1 MPRSLRLLL
10 PALVAVALLVPGLAV
25 RLPAAH
31 AGIQVFYVSTTGSDS
46 NPGTAAQPWR
56 SINFAAQR
64 TGVVGPGD
72 VVVVRGGT
80 YEEIVDVKVSGS
92 ADAAITFMEQPG
104 QNVVISGE
112 GRDLIGERGL
122 INIRNESHLVFDG
135 FELTDLAGLEH
146 DFDTP
151 AGVWVQGTPSD
162 LTLQNLDIHD
172 ISAAGY
178 GGGRVGNAHGIAVYG
193 TSGATPIS
201 GLTIANNHLHD
212 LRLGT
217 SEAIVV
223 NGNVANWMIAGNT
236 VERVDNIAID
246 AIGFEG
252 TAGSNDQARNGVIV
266 NNVIDGVDTA
276 GNPGYD
282 DCACAAGIYV
292 DGGRDIIIQRNRVS
306 HADLGI
312 EIGAESKKRGAA
324 ATGILIRNN
333 LVEDTKQ
340 GGLTMGGYAADRGAV
355 RGVQVV
361 NNTFVEPDN
370 LRKGYGLVYLNHN
383 LSRVRMINNV
393 FAVSLGGRILTG
405 YAKDTGRMSFA
416 GNRWF
421 AAARSAGATLWT
433 LRGKDIRGYKRWKAA
448 TGETKG
454 SYGPPKLGP
463 DRAPARGSRL
473 INRGVAALDAG
484 TVDLA
489 GNPRKVG
496 PIDIGAFEVQ

>member
-1 MPRSLRLLL
+1 MPRSVRLLL
-10 PALVAVALLVPGLAV
+10 AALAAVALLVPGLAV
-25 RLPAAH
+25 QVPPAH
-31 AGIQVFYVSTTGSDS
+31 AGVQVFFVSTTGSDS
-46 NPGTAAQPWR
+46 NPGTSAQPWR

-72 VVVVRGGT
+72 FVVVRGGT

-92 ADAAITFMEQPG
+92 ADADITFMEQPG

-112 GRDLIGERGL
+112 GRDLIGQRGL

-135 FELTDLAGLEH
+135 FELTDFAGVH
-146 DFDTP
+146 PVDDTP
-151 AGVWVQGTPSD
+151 VGVRVEGTPSG

-193 TSGATPIS
+193 TSGGTPIS
-201 GLTIANNHLHD
+201 GLTIANNHVHD

-223 NGNVANWMIAGNT
+223 NGNVRGWTIVGNT

-252 TAGSNDQARNGVIV
+252 TAGSNDQARMGVIA
-266 NNVIDGVDTA
+266 NNVIDDVDTA
-276 GNPGYD
+276 DNPGYD
-282 DCACAAGIYV
+282 NCACAAGIYV

-306 HADLGI
+306 RADLGI
-312 EIGAESKKRGAA
+312 EIGAESRKRGAA
-324 ATGILIRNN
+324 ATGILVRNN
-333 LVEDTKQ
+333 LVEDTEQ

-355 RGVQVV
+355 RDVRVV

-370 LRKGYGLVYLNHN
+370 LRKGYGLVYLNFN
-383 LSRVRMINNV
+383 LSRVRMVNNV
-393 FAVSLGGRILTG
+393 LAISLGGKILTG

-421 AAARSAGATLWT
+421 AATRPAGATLWT

-454 SYGPPKLGP
+454 SYGTPKLGA
-463 DRAPARGSRL
+463 DRAPAAGSPL
-473 INRGVAALDAG
+473 INRGVPVDAG
-484 TVDLA
+484 TTDLA